1 MTRPGPELALLLLG
15 SYRKM
20 VDAAQDELAKRG
32 YPDLRSSLHYAMTAI
47 DGGAVTASDLGRA
60 LAVSKQAAAKT
71 IAVLVDRGYVAVDQ
85 DPLDGRRRYLRVTQL
100 GREATLEGESIF
112 DDLRQQWADRIGADE
127 LLRVETHLRAFV
139 GADGISLENPGSAS
153 RD

>member
-1 MTRPGPELALLLLG
+1 MTRSGPELALLLLG

-20 VDAAQDELAKRG
+20 VDSAHDELANRG
-32 YPDLRSSLHYAMTAI
+32 YPGLRSSLHYAMAAI

-71 IAVLVDRGYVAVDQ
+71 IAALVERGYVAVDE
-85 DPLDGRRRYLRVTQL
+85 DPSDGRRRSLRVTQL
-100 GREATLEGESIF
+100 GREATREGESIF
-112 DDLRQQWADRIGADE
+112 DELRRQWAERVGSDE
-127 LLRVETHLRAFV
+127 LERMEAHLSAFV
-139 GADGISLENPGSAS
+139 GAEGISLKNPGSAS